1 MLKDLKIKIFADG
14 AHLKEIEEMSAKEW
28 IRGFTTNPTLMRQA
42 GVKDYVN
49 FAKKA
54 LEIVRGKPISFE
66 VFADDFS
73 EMEEQALEIASW
85 APNVY
90 VKIPITNTKGESC
103 YGLIRR
109 LSSSGVSLNVTAI
122 FTLDQVRRVVESL
135 SEKTPAVISVFA
147 GRIADTGRDPAA
159 VMREALKLIGPKK
172 KFELLWASPREIF
185 NFIQADQ
192 IGCHIITLSHDL
204 LKKVPLLGK
213 DLNEFSL
220 ETVKMFYKDASLSE
234 FSIPCKAIPYERN

>member
-1 MLKDLKIKIFADG
+1 MLKNLKIKIFADG

-42 GVKDYVN
+42 GVKDYVS

-54 LEIVRGKPISFE
+54 LEMVRGKPISFE

-73 EMEEQALEIASW
+73 EMEDQALEIASW

-90 VKIPITNTKGESC
+90 VKIPITNTKGESSNA
-103 YGLIRR
+103 LIRR
-109 LSSSGVSLNVTAI
+109 LSNAGVSLNVTAI
-122 FTLDQVRRVVESL
+122 FTLDQIREVVKNLNEN
-135 SEKTPAVISVFA
+135 TPAVISVFA
-147 GRIADTGRDPAA
+147 GRIADTGRDP
-159 VMREALKLIGPKK
+159 VEIMKETLKLIKSKK

-185 NFIQADQ
+185 NLIQADQ

-213 DLNEFSL
+213 DLNDFSL
-220 ETVKMFYKDASLSE
+220 ETVKMFYKDALLSE
-234 FSIPCKAIPYERN
+234 FSIPCKAPLNERN